1 MGQYIFGL
9 SVYKARYFPN
19 YFFMMTKL
27 GNNPSFIWRSIL
39 AAMDII
45 KEGTR
50 SRMEPGLKVM
60 EAALLLDKIILFK
73 IF

>member
-1 MGQYIFGL
+1 
-9 SVYKARYFPN
+9 
-19 YFFMMTKL
+19 MMTKL

-50 SRMEPGLKVM
+50 SMMELGLEVM
-60 EAALLLDKIILFK
+60 GVALLLDKIILFK